1 MKDKMAG
8 RMEEGRDSIFWHA
21 VTDASDDLK
30 GIRQCIYDELKREI
44 NKLVRNVS
52 RDYHTAIVES
62 QMKQRSQEQ
71 IKIQTEVMGIVKDAE
86 GELQL
91 GELLADKVNAVAD
104 PADED
109 GLDFSSSKEEG
120 DMVDE

>member
-8 RMEEGRDSIFWHA
+8 RMEEGGDSIFWHA
-21 VTDASDDLK
+21 ATEASDDLK
-30 GIRQCIYDELKREI
+30 GIRQCIYDELKRGI

-62 QMKQRSQEQ
+62 QMEQRSQEQ
-71 IKIQTEVMGIVKDAE
+71 IKIQNEVMAIVNDAE

-91 GELLADKVNAVAD
+91 GKLLADKVNAVAD